1 LSTIVQ
7 KFGGTSVATAER
19 VKAAARRIAATKN
32 AGHDVV
38 AVVSARG
45 NTTDELYELA
55 YEISP
60 CPSERELDVLLAS
73 GEQISIALMAMALHA
88 LGLPA
93 ISFTAAQV
101 GIVTDTSH
109 TKAKIL
115 RIDASRMKRE
125 LEQGNIVIVAGF
137 QGVTEDMDITTL
149 GRGASDTTALA
160 IAAALGAEMCEIN
173 TDVRGVFTADPRI
186 VANARLLDRIS
197 YDEMLEL
204 ASLGAGVLHSRAV
217 ELAKKFNVPLRVRSS
232 FEEAPGTL
240 VCEEVE
246 EMEHIVVRGAA
257 MDTTEA
263 KLTLRGVPDKPGV
276 AAQILGTIA
285 RKNISVDMIVQN
297 IGREGKTDL
306 SFTVKKSDLDTALK
320 ELNRIKEEV
329 GAEAAESDPRIAKIS
344 VVGVGMRSHA
354 GVAEKMFAALA
365 RENINIQMISTS
377 EIKISCVVGEENA
390 PRALEALHETFEL
403 DKQESG

>member
-1 LSTIVQ
+1 LSLIVQ
-7 KFGGTSVATAER
+7 KFGGTSVATAQRVKGAAER
-19 VKAAARRIAATKN
+19 VVALKK

-38 AVVSARG
+38 VVVSARG
-45 NTTDELYELA
+45 NTTDELYDLA
-55 YEISP
+55 YEITPSP
-60 CPSERELDVLLAS
+60 SARELDVLLAS
-73 GEQISIALMAMALHA
+73 GEQVSIALMAMAIEA
-88 LGLPA
+88 LGFPA
-93 ISFTAAQV
+93 ISFTAGQV

-115 RIDASRMKRE
+115 RIDATRMNRE

-149 GRGASDTTALA
+149 GRGASDTTAVA
-160 IAAALGAEMCEIN
+160 IAAALGADMCEIN
-173 TDVRGVFTADPRI
+173 TDVKGVFTADPR
-186 VANARLLDRIS
+186 VVPNASPIERVS

-217 ELAKKFNVPLRVRSS
+217 EVAKKFSVPLRVRSS
-232 FEEAPGTL
+232 FEDGPGTL

-276 AAQILGTIA
+276 AAQILGSIA
-285 RKNISVDMIVQN
+285 KKNVSVDMIVQN

-306 SFTVKKSDLDTALK
+306 SFTVKKSDLETALD
-320 ELNRIKEEV
+320 ELNRIKEEL
-329 GAEAAESDPRIAKIS
+329 GAEAAESDARIAKIS

-377 EIKISCVVGEENA
+377 EIKISCVVGEDSA
-390 PRALEALHETFEL
+390 PRALEALHKTFEL

>member
-1 LSTIVQ
+1 MSTIVQ

-403 DKQESG
+403 DNQESG

>member
-403 DKQESG
+403 DNQESG

>member
-1 LSTIVQ
+1 MSTIVQ

-19 VKAAARRIAATKN
+19 VKVAAERVVATRK

-38 AVVSARG
+38 VVVSARG
-45 NTTDELYELA
+45 NTTDELYDLA
-55 YEISP
+55 YEITPSP
-60 CPSERELDVLLAS
+60 AERELDVLLAS
-73 GEQISIALMAMALHA
+73 GEQISIALMAMAIHA
-88 LGLPA
+88 LGFPA
-93 ISFTAAQV
+93 ISFTAGQV
-101 GIVTDTSH
+101 GIVTDSYH

-115 RIDASRMKRE
+115 RIDATRMKRE

-137 QGVTEDMDITTL
+137 QGVTEEMDITTL
-149 GRGASDTTALA
+149 GRGASDTTAVA
-160 IAAALGAEMCEIN
+160 IAAALDAEICEIN
-173 TDVRGVFTADPRI
+173 TDVRGVLTADPRI
-186 VANARLLDRIS
+186 VPDARLLKIIS

-204 ASLGAGVLHSRAV
+204 ASLGAGVLHSRSV

-232 FEEAPGTL
+232 FNESPGTL

-246 EMEHIVVRGAA
+246 EMEDILVRGAA

-263 KLTLRGVPDKPGV
+263 KLTLRGVPDQPGV
-276 AAQILGTIA
+276 AAKILGSIA
-285 RKNISVDMIVQN
+285 EKNIGVDMIVQN

-306 SFTVKKSDLDTALK
+306 SFTVKRSDLETALQ
-320 ELNRIKEEV
+320 ELNRIKEEL
-329 GAEAAESDPRIAKIS
+329 GAEAAESDAHIAKIS

-377 EIKISCVVGEENA
+377 EIKISCVVGEECA

-403 DKQESG
+403 DKQGSG